1 MRTFIYLVVFFWSIE
16 MLTAQNTQQSSSPN
30 PLEMLLQSSPALKSA
45 LLNKDSLRIQI
56 VYTQIDRNKRNKPSF
71 TEYNYNLNNNTYF
84 YPASTVKM
92 PIALLALEKLNELKI
107 RGLTK
112 ETTMITDSAAVAQD
126 HVYTQPNA
134 ADSRPTIENYIK
146 QIFLVSDNDAYNR
159 LYEFLGQEYIQKK
172 LSEKGYSDA
181 IIRHRLQISRTLEQ
195 NATTNPVKF
204 YDTSGTLVYEQPM
217 QISNAQYPLL
227 EAKLGKGYMS
237 KGKLVN
243 EPFSFATKNRVYLQD
258 LHHILQSVLFPE
270 QLKKEQRFNLTKED
284 YAFVRKWMSAFPK
297 ESDFPNYDSAHYW
310 DAYCKFLYYGSE
322 KGTQP
327 NNFRIFNKVGDAY
340 GFLIDVTYVV
350 DLANNIE
357 FMLSA
362 AISCNQDGIYNDD
375 HYDYDTIG
383 YPFMKNLGQAV
394 YQYELSRKRKYA
406 PDLKYFQFHKN

>member
-1 MRTFIYLVVFFWSIE
+1 
-16 MLTAQNTQQSSSPN
+16 MLSAQNIQQSSSPN
-30 PLEMLLQSSPALKSA
+30 PLETILQSSPALKSA

-107 RGLTK
+107 KGLTK
-112 ETTMITDSAAVAQD
+112 ETTMITDSAAAAQD

-237 KGKLVN
+237 RGKLVN

-270 QLKKEQRFNLTKED
+270 QLKKDQRFNLTKED

-297 ESDFPNYDSAHYW
+297 ESDFPNYDSTNYW

-406 PDLKYFQFHKN
+406 PDLKNFRFHKN

>member
-16 MLTAQNTQQSSSPN
+16 MLTAQNTQQSSNPN
-30 PLEMLLQSSPALKSA
+30 PLEMLMQSSPALKSA

-71 TEYNYNLNNNTYF
+71 TEFNFNLNNNTYF

-92 PIALLALEKLNELKI
+92 PIALLALEKLNELNIK
-107 RGLTK
+107 GLTK
-112 ETTMITDSAAVAQD
+112 ETTMITDSAAAAQD
-126 HVYTQPNA
+126 YVYTQPNA

-172 LSEKGYSDA
+172 LAAKGYSDA

-204 YDTSGTLVYEQPM
+204 YDTSGALVYEQPM

-237 KGKLVN
+237 RGKLVN

-322 KGTQP
+322 KGTKP

-383 YPFMKNLGQAV
+383 FPFMKNLGQAV
-394 YQYELSRKRKYA
+394 YQYELSRKRKYT
-406 PDLKYFQFHKN
+406 PDLSKLDFHKK

>member
-1 MRTFIYLVVFFWSIE
+1 MRTFILITLFLLSFE
-16 MLTAQNTQQSSSPN
+16 MLTAQHVQQSSSPN
-30 PLEMLLQSSPALKSA
+30 PLEILLQSNPALKNTIA
-45 LLNKDSLRIQI
+45 NKDSLRIQI

-107 RGLTK
+107 KGLTK
-112 ETTMITDSAAVAQD
+112 ASTMITDSSATAQD
-126 HVYTQPNA
+126 YVYTQPNS

-172 LSEKGYSDA
+172 LSAKGYSDA

-195 NATTNPVKF
+195 NATTNPVKL
-204 YDTSGTLVYEQPM
+204 YDTSGALVYEQPL
-217 QISNAQYPLL
+217 QKSNAQYPLL
-227 EAKLGKGYMS
+227 EANLGKGFMS
-237 KGKLVN
+237 RGKLVN

-270 QLKKEQRFNLTKED
+270 QFKKEQRFNLTKQD
-284 YAFVRKWMSAFPK
+284 YGFVQKWMSAFPK
-297 ESDFPNYDSAHYW
+297 ESDFPNYDSTHYW

-322 KGTQP
+322 KGTKP
-327 NNFRIFNKVGDAY
+327 SNFRIFNKVGDAY
-340 GFLIDVTYVV
+340 GFLIDVTYVA

-362 AISCNQDGIYNDD
+362 VISCNQDGIYNDD
-375 HYDYDTIG
+375 HYDYETIG

-394 YQYELSRKRKYA
+394 YQYELSRKRKNT
-406 PDLKYFQFHKN
+406 PDLSKLDLHKK

>member
-1 MRTFIYLVVFFWSIE
+1 MRTFIHLALFILSIE
-16 MLTAQNTQQSSSPN
+16 ILTAQNVQQNANSN
-30 PLEMLLQSSPALKSA
+30 PLEMLMQSSPALKSA

-71 TEYNYNLNNNTYF
+71 TEFNFNLNNNTYF

-107 RGLTK
+107 KGLTK
-112 ETTMITDSAAVAQD
+112 ETTMITDSAAAAQD

-172 LSEKGYSDA
+172 LSAKGYSDA

-204 YDTSGTLVYEQPM
+204 YDTSGALVYEQPM
-217 QISNAQYPLL
+217 QISNVQYPLL

-237 KGKLVN
+237 RGKLVN

-322 KGTQP
+322 KGTKP
-327 NNFRIFNKVGDAY
+327 NNVRIFNKVGDAY

-350 DLANNIE
+350 DLTNNIE

-383 YPFMKNLGQAV
+383 FPFMKNLGQAL
-394 YQYELSRKRKYA
+394 YQHELSRKRKYT
-406 PDLKYFQFHKN
+406 PDLKKFQFHQN

>member
-1 MRTFIYLVVFFWSIE
+1 MKTLIYFAICCWSIE
-16 MLTAQNTQQSSSPN
+16 MLTAQNIQQNTNPN
-30 PLEMLLQSSPALKSA
+30 PLEMLMQSNPALKSA

-56 VYTQIDRNKRNKPSF
+56 VYTQIDRSKRNKPSF
-71 TEYNYNLNNNTYF
+71 TEYNYNLKNNTYF

-92 PIALLALEKLNELKI
+92 PIALLALEKLNELHIK
-107 RGLTK
+107 GLTK
-112 ETTMITDSAAVAQD
+112 ETTMITDSSAAAQD
-126 HVYTQPNA
+126 YVYTQPNA

-146 QIFLVSDNDAYNR
+146 QIFLVSDNDAFNR

-195 NATTNPVKF
+195 NATTNAVKF
-204 YDTSGTLVYEQPM
+204 YDTSGVLIYEQPM
-217 QISNAQYPLL
+217 QISTAQYPLL

-270 QLKKEQRFNLTKED
+270 QLKKEQRFNLTKDD
-284 YAFVRKWMSAFPK
+284 YAFVRKWMSSFPK
-297 ESDFPNYDSAHYW
+297 ESDFPNYDSTHYW

-322 KGTQP
+322 KGTKP

-340 GFLIDVTYVV
+340 GFLIDVTYVA

-375 HYDYDTIG
+375 HYDYETIG
-383 YPFMKNLGQAV
+383 FPFMKNLGQAV
-394 YQYELSRKRKYA
+394 YQYELSRKRKHV
-406 PDLKYFQFHKN
+406 PDLSKMDLHIK

>member
-1 MRTFIYLVVFFWSIE
+1 MRTFICIALFLLSFEI
-16 MLTAQNTQQSSSPN
+16 LTAQNVQQSSSPN
-30 PLEMLLQSSPALKSA
+30 PLEMLLQSNPAFKNAIS
-45 LLNKDSLRIQI
+45 NKDSLRIQI

-92 PIALLALEKLNELKI
+92 PIALLALEKLNELNIK
-107 RGLTK
+107 GLTK
-112 ETTMITDSAAVAQD
+112 EATMITDSSATAQD
-126 HVYTQPNA
+126 HVYTQPNS

-172 LSEKGYSDA
+172 LSAKGYSDA

-204 YDTSGTLVYEQPM
+204 YDTSGALIYEQPM
-217 QISNAQYPLL
+217 QKSNAQYSLL
-227 EAKLGKGYMS
+227 EANLGKGYMS

-270 QLKKEQRFNLTKED
+270 QLKKEQRFNLTKDD

-297 ESDFPNYDSAHYW
+297 ESDFPNYDSSHYW

-322 KGTQP
+322 KGTKP
-327 NNFRIFNKVGDAY
+327 NNVRIFNKVGDAY
-340 GFLIDVTYVV
+340 GFLIDVTYVA

-362 AISCNQDGIYNDD
+362 SISCNQDGIYNDD
-375 HYDYDTIG
+375 HYDYETIG

-394 YQYELSRKRKYA
+394 YQYELSRKRKNI
-406 PDLKYFQFHKN
+406 PDLSKLDFHKK